1 MKTKQIVGILVAGLT
16 FVIVCLSSALTKS
29 LFKDSTQNTWK
40 SFFEELENES
50 EFDLPDED
58 YVGVVKVEGSMS
70 DGGTSSE
77 NLIDGQYCHRGLLNL
92 VDSYMED
99 DNNKSILLYVNSPGG
114 TVNAA
119 DELYLKL
126 MEYKNETKRPIFVY
140 MADEA
145 CSGGYYV
152 SVTGDKIFA
161 NRNTWTGSIG
171 VYMELGNYKALFDKL
186 GIKTTYIK
194 AGKNKTMGSA
204 TQDLTPEQQQIL
216 QSLVDES
223 YEQFVSVIAT
233 GRKNMTEDQ
242 IRVAADGRIYSS
254 AQAKKVGLIDDIKT
268 YDEVI
273 DFVKAEHGG
282 KIKIH
287 EEEGSSGALFDLL
300 YSKLEAI
307 GTKKEDA
314 KSDEERI
321 LEHIEKYGSGV
332 PMYYAMH

>member
-16 FVIVCLSSALTKS
+16 FIIVCVSSALTKS
-29 LFKDSTQNTWK
+29 LFSDVTSTSWK
-40 SFFEELENES
+40 SFFEDLEKDAS
-50 EFDLPDED
+50 ELPDKA
-58 YVGVVKVEGSMS
+58 YVGVLKVEGAMS

-77 NLIDGQYCHRGLLNL
+77 TLIDGQYCHRALLNL
-92 VDSYMED
+92 VDDYMED
-99 DNNKSILLYVNSPGG
+99 SNNKAILLYVNSPGG
-114 TVNAA
+114 TVNSA

-126 MEYKNETKRPIFVY
+126 MEYKTETKRPIYVY

-171 VYMELGNYKALFDKL
+171 VYLELANYKELLDKL

-204 TQDLTPEQQQIL
+204 TQDLTSEQQQIL

-223 YEQFVSVIAT
+223 YEQFVSVIVA
-233 GRKNMTEDQ
+233 GRTKMTEAQ

-254 AQAKKVGLIDDIKT
+254 AQAKQVGLIDDIKT

-273 DFVKAEHGG
+273 EL
-282 KIKIH
+282 IKKEQGNVEIY
-287 EEEGSSGALFDLL
+287 EEEGSSGSLWDLL
-300 YSKLEAI
+300 YSKVDSI
-307 GTKKEDA
+307 GKNVEDS

-321 LEHIEKYGSGV
+321 IEHIEKYGSGV